1 MGDPYNTNLAAEF
14 HVLSMLHRRGA
25 EASLKPDPNFL
36 DTVFATT
43 TMTAAKE
50 VGHGRQAAEV
60 HVSWQ

>member
-1 MGDPYNTNLAAEF
+1 MTLVGCD
-14 HVLSMLHRRGA
+14 LHSRK
-25 EASLKPDPNFL
+25 SDPNSL